1 MWMEKMEDKKLESEN
16 DSILPK
22 ELSST
27 STIDWLQDEIDVYDF
42 HSDNEFLDFIKNSWF
57 DKIYHISVNPH
68 DIDKYKDIKSVYSLL
83 SRCKNAAWLEKLQL
97 VIFKKWKN
105 GYLSKEDADKMISD
119 YADEYIM
126 NTEKARK
133 QIIDIL
139 KDTHD
144 VSNLWDENL
153 KQKLIELLNTEPT
166 YSRILSNWWKW
177 SKAESGKYYIN
188 VMKDNWINMVE
199 IK

>member
-1 MWMEKMEDKKLESEN
+1 
-16 DSILPK
+16 
-22 ELSST
+22 
-27 STIDWLQDEIDVYDF
+27 
-42 HSDNEFLDFIKNSWF
+42 
-57 DKIYHISVNPH
+57 
-68 DIDKYKDIKSVYSLL
+68 
-83 SRCKNAAWLEKLQL
+83 
-97 VIFKKWKN
+97 
-105 GYLSKEDADKMISD
+105 
-119 YADEYIM
+119 M

-166 YSRILSNWWKW
+166 YSRILSNWWKYKYLVGWWKW

-188 VMKDNWINMVE
+188 VMKDNWIDMVD